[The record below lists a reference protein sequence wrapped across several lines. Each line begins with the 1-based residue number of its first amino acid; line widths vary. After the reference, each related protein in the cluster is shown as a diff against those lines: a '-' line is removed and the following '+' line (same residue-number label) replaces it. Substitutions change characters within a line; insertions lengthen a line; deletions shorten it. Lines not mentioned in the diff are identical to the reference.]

1 MNKVIFIGPPGS
13 GKGTQASLL
22 KENLNYFLLST
33 GDLLREEMRKDTN
46 LGKEIKQYINNGLFV
61 PDEIITDFIIDY
73 IEKNELHKKKVVFD
87 GFPRRIPQA
96 KALEEQFVKYEKDID
111 CVIMIDLSDD
121 DIINRLS
128 GRKSCPSCKAI
139 YPADKSND
147 ICDKCKT
154 TLIKREDDKVDTI
167 KKRIEIYNKET
178 FPLIKYFSNKNKVFK
193 IDGRKNIEN
202 IHSRIVEIVS
212 NNG

>member
-1 MNKVIFIGPPGS
+1 MNRIILIGPPGS

-22 KENLNYFLLST
+22 RENLDYFLLST
-33 GDLLREEMRKDTN
+33 GDLLREEMKNNTD

-73 IEKNELHKKKVVFD
+73 IDKNGLHKKKVVFD
-87 GFPRRIPQA
+87 GFPRRIAQA
-96 KALEEQFVKYEKDID
+96 KALEEQLVKYKKDID

-154 TLIKREDDKVDTI
+154 TLIKRADDNVETI

-178 FPLIKYFSNKNKVFK
+178 FPLIDYYKDKYRMFK
-193 IDGRKNIEN
+193 IDGRKDIKNT
-202 IHSRIVEIVS
+202 HSRIMEIVS
-212 NNG
+212 NNE

>member
-1 MNKVIFIGPPGS
+1 MNKVVFIEPPGS

-33 GDLLREEMRKDTN
+33 GDLLREEMRNDTN

-96 KALEEQFVKYEKDID
+96 KALEDQLVKYEKDID

-121 DIINRLS
+121 DIINRLQM
-128 GRKSCPSCKAI
+128 R
-139 YPADKSND
+139 
-147 ICDKCKT
+147 
-154 TLIKREDDKVDTI
+154 R
-167 KKRIEIYNKET
+167 
-178 FPLIKYFSNKNKVFK
+178 
-193 IDGRKNIEN
+193 
-202 IHSRIVEIVS
+202 
-212 NNG
+212 